1 MPKPLFQKG
10 LGDSRKT
17 VVGVDVG
24 QPVQNCFLFKPLQF
38 QDVYEPQVAFL
49 LKSLQT
55 CAKSARADPP
65 GRELAEMEKSTTRQT
80 LRTKQF
86 RDEMA
91 SPDALEEGRN
101 CPKPL
106 F

>member
-1 MPKPLFQKG
+1 M
-10 LGDSRKT
+10 GDGRKT

-49 LKSLQT
+49 LKPPQT
-55 CAKSARADPP
+55 CAKSARADLP

-91 SPDALEEGRN
+91 SPEALGEGRKL
-101 CPKPL
+101 PKPV